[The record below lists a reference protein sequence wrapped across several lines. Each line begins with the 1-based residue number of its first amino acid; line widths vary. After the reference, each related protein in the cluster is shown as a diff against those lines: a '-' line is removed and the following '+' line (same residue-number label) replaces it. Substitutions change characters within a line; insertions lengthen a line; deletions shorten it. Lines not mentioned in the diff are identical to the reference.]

1 MIMCNFIL
9 SFVDELANMDILE
22 KNVLKDAWK
31 HVLGAT
37 MSTGCVILDVFR
49 DGLDT
54 SAIKVLVLAYLN
66 SFSRPYLQYYKPA

>member
-1 MIMCNFIL
+1 MIMCNCIL
-9 SFVDELANMDILE
+9 SFADQLANMDILE

-37 MSTGCVILDVFR
+37 MSTDCVILDVFR

-54 SAIKVLVLAYLN
+54 SAIKVLVLAYFN
-66 SFSRPYLQYYKPA
+66 SFSRSYLQY